1 MTVCYTILFT
11 PDSQEAFEVVNHR
24 RSTRPAM
31 QPSFQHSVM
40 EQYGKTDSQNVDLQ
54 VHISRFVTYIT
65 DFSVIPRNSGAWGGG
80 VAALAPVHHA
90 VATSA
95 VAANRAATSPT
106 QLSVGVFGNLTKL
119 TVSFFFLNPRAKV
132 LSLFNKTFF
141 FTFCYRSDCYN
152 LICIG

>member
-11 PDSQEAFEVVNHR
+11 PDSQEAFEVVNYR

-80 VAALAPVHHA
+80 VAGA
-90 VATSA
+90 
-95 VAANRAATSPT
+95 RASSPRGRDKR
-106 QLSVGVFGNLTKL
+106 SCREPSGNLTNT
-119 TVSFFFLNPRAKV
+119 TVSWCFRKPHEINCQFLFFKSAREGLV
-132 LSLFNKTFF
+132 TFQ
-141 FTFCYRSDCYN
+141 
-152 LICIG
+152 